1 MRYLDANVFLYYI
14 LDPEAG
20 RNRMASKNLLMR
32 VAEGSMRGATSV
44 FTWDEIVWAVK
55 KKVGLD
61 IAKTEGAKFL
71 KFPSLILLEA
81 DEAVLITAQSLVE
94 GYGMRPRDAIHAACC
109 IENGI
114 DEIITNDPDFDRVE
128 GLRRISLEDASA
140 SV

>member
-1 MRYLDANVFLYYI
+1 MRYLDASVFLYYI
-14 LDPEAG
+14 LDPESG
-20 RNRMASKNLLMR
+20 RNRIASKSLLMK
-32 VAEGSMRGATSV
+32 VAEGSMHGATSV
-44 FTWDEIVWAVK
+44 LTWDEIVWAVK

-71 KFPSLILLEA
+71 RFPGLRLLEA
-81 DEAVLITAQSLVE
+81 NETVLITAQSLVD
-94 GYGMRPRDAIHAACC
+94 GYDMRPRDAIHAACC

-114 DEIITNDPDFDRVE
+114 EEIITSDPDFDRVE